1 MVEAEDLPM
10 VSGFG
15 MECWGLKVWGSL
27 ESWVRVRVTG
37 SDGSLSGFRV
47 LSGFGGGKVRSEN
60 YVRVRVTGGGVP
72 KEEPDPNGSI
82 DRRFLGPLGQLP
94 HFPWLSP
101 FRVSR

>member
-1 MVEAEDLPM
+1 M
-10 VSGFG
+10 
-15 MECWGLKVWGSL
+15 WGSL

-82 DRRFLGPLGQLP
+82 DRRFLGPLGQLIAP
-94 HFPWLSP
+94 LSLVVPFPGVTVVVLSLR
-101 FRVSR
+101 FFLFTLLLST